1 MGMLENLEAMLASG
15 ADNALLRFTLGS
27 ALFKQ
32 GDLHQAAEHLRE
44 AVRQDPE
51 YSAAWKILGRT
62 LQALDDPGSACRAFE
77 QGIEAAERRGDKQAA
92 REMQVFLKRAQKA
105 ITEGVGDKHRPE
117 VGHDG

>member
-1 MGMLENLEAMLASG
+1 MLENLEAMLAG
-15 ADNALLRFTLGS
+15 GEDNALLRFTLGS

-32 GDLHQAAEHLRE
+32 GEARPAAEHLHQ

-62 LQALDDPGSACRAFE
+62 LQTLDDPAGACRAFE
-77 QGIEAAERRGDKQAA
+77 QGIQTAERKGDKQTA

-105 ITEGVGDKHRPE
+105 VADAAGD
-117 VGHDG
+117 